1 MRRAPSATSR
11 PHRPSPS
18 RTLPAALFGNDADA
32 GDGARADQSPRSVPR
47 ATLVLV
53 TAEAERLTEEALK
66 LSKEERLHLLT
77 VLADSIEEGSVEEI
91 EAAWVAEA
99 KRRLAGIES
108 GERPTVSWED
118 VEQRLLSR

>member
-1 MRRAPSATSR
+1 M
-11 PHRPSPS
+11 
-18 RTLPAALFGNDADA
+18 A
-32 GDGARADQSPRSVPR
+32 GASGYNRC
-47 ATLVLV
+47 V

-66 LSKEERLHLLT
+66 LTNEERLHLLT

-99 KRRLAGIES
+99 KRRLAGIRS
-108 GERPTVSWED
+108 GERPTVAWED

>member
-1 MRRAPSATSR
+1 MVRWPR
-11 PHRPSPS
+11 PCRWT
-18 RTLPAALFGNDADA
+18 TLL
-32 GDGARADQSPRSVPR
+32 
-47 ATLVLV
+47 TV

-77 VLADSIEEGSVEEI
+77 VLADSIEEGSLAEI

-108 GERPTVSWED
+108 GERPTVAWED